1 MEAAM
6 HLCGP
11 IQKKLSTLAAIALV
25 ATSALAQ
32 TASKYDAAS
41 EVKIKGTVEEMKL
54 ETPAGGKPVAYLI
67 VKNGQEKTQ
76 VFICPKTFLD
86 DMGVKFAPG
95 DEVEV
100 TGSKIKQDGA
110 DVILAREVVKSG
122 DTLTLRFNDGKPA
135 W

>member
-1 MEAAM
+1 M
-6 HLCGP
+6 
-11 IQKKLSTLAAIALV
+11 ALV

-32 TASKYDAAS
+32 AAPAYDAAN
-41 EVKIKGTVEEMKL
+41 EVKVKGTVDEVKL

-67 VKNGQEKTQ
+67 LKNGQDKTQ

-95 DEVEV
+95 DDVQV
-100 TGSKIKQDGA
+100 TGSKVKLGGN

-122 DTLTLRFNDGKPA
+122 DTLTVRFNDGKPV